1 MCGLTKWMYR
11 GLVKKKLWY
20 KRTSF
25 FRLEKLRYN
34 AKLVDYVWN
43 SKEENG
49 KITGINWSHVMRPSG
64 RISYILQLP
73 VKFRSVIC
81 YLKRNSQE
89 IEKILLHI
97 SFFLLDFTVTLIKSF
112 IHRYSNITRGT
123 KRTSRLLSFE
133 IFLCVGIM

>member
-1 MCGLTKWMYR
+1 
-11 GLVKKKLWY
+11 
-20 KRTSF
+20 
-25 FRLEKLRYN
+25 
-34 AKLVDYVWN
+34 
-43 SKEENG
+43 
-49 KITGINWSHVMRPSG
+49 MRPSG